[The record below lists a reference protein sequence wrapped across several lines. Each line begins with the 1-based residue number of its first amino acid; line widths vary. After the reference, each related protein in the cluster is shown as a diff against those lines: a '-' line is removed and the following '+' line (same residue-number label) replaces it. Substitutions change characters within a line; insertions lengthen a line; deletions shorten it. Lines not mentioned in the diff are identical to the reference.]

1 MTQHEIT
8 SAAPL
13 LDASGDLREPGWAR
27 SLLPVYCRQE
37 IRAPKTRIKEWDYYL
52 ITDGHIG
59 LALTIADNGYMGL
72 DSISFLN
79 FDERWEITKSPM
91 RFFPMG
97 KTGLPETSRLGAS
110 EIAASGYALAFY
122 HEDGARQL
130 SFHMDAFRGKDAIE
144 GIVTLTDEP
153 LDSIVIATPFQKPGH
168 FYYNQKINCLRAS
181 GWIELGK
188 ERFEL
193 TSDRFFA
200 VLDWGRGVWTYH
212 NTWYWSSASGVLDGV
227 PFGWNLG
234 YGFGDTAAA
243 TENALFYNGRLHKLE
258 HITFEIPFKDGK
270 EDFLSPWR
278 FTSSDGRFEMD
289 FAPVLDRAACT
300 DFKLLKS
307 DQHQVFGRFT
317 GRAVL
322 DDGSELFVR
331 DFFGF
336 AEKVENKW

>member
-8 SAAPL
+8 KAAPL
-13 LDASGDLREPGWAR
+13 LDVSGNLAEPGWAR
-27 SLLPVYCRQE
+27 SLLPVYCRSQ
-37 IRAPKTRIKEWDYYL
+37 IRAPKTRIKEWDYYC

-91 RFFPMG
+91 RLFPMG
-97 KTGLPETSRLGAS
+97 KTHLPESSRLGAS

-130 SFHMDAFRGKDAIE
+130 SFHMDNFRGKDTIE
-144 GIVTLTDEP
+144 GILTLTDEP
-153 LDSIVIATPFQKPGH
+153 IESIVIATPFDKPGH

-181 GWIELGK
+181 GWIELGGEK
-188 ERFEL
+188 FEL
-193 TSDRFFA
+193 TPDRFFA

-212 NTWYWSSASGVLDGV
+212 NTWYWSSASGELDGV

-234 YGFGDTAAA
+234 YGFGDTSAAS
-243 TENALFYNGRLHKLE
+243 ENMLFYGGKAHKLSQVRF
-258 HITFEIPFKDGK
+258 HIPQREGRD
-270 EDFLSPWR
+270 DFLSPWR
-278 FTSSDGRFEMD
+278 FTSDDGRFEMK
-289 FAPVLDRAACT
+289 FVPILDRAACT
-300 DFKLLKS
+300 DVKLIKS
-307 DQHQVFGRFT
+307 DQHQVFGHFT
-317 GRAVL
+317 GTATL
-322 DDGSELFVR
+322 DDGTVIRVR
-331 DFFGF
+331 DMIGF